1 MPGNSPEN
9 SPKYFDSSN
18 LGGNIQK
25 LISVFFS
32 IYTIVN
38 ALMILKSKDMELDQ
52 GNSSVANETKLYQDE
67 VVMHKKFHGGLVYI
81 LPLSL
86 ALAFAFVVLCR
97 DANKTLAEG
106 EKAVI
111 NPRLYMMSKFN
122 QIATNLSIVP
132 GPEGLFLGFAIS
144 AAEMFFNMDSK
155 GVVVMDHLL
164 SLAAAGNTFTG
175 VVKAYDGSADVKCQ
189 WFLSMLAMTVV
200 TALSAVATHGM
211 GSNSDYKAL
220 TYKKGVMRT
229 LFGGWGKSL
238 ASIGDLSNAAFI
250 FELAIQVYLATVDPK
265 KLASS
270 STEKKGTIIGLL
282 VMPILQLCLNAQKG
296 DIKRVLTAP
305 KSLFEKCSRRSE
317 ALNKVRLLADSDSR
331 GSCLSRLFNASPPAQ
346 EGLSGF
352 GTPVVKELNCL

>member
-1 MPGNSPEN
+1 MPGTSLKNS
-9 SPKYFDSSN
+9 SKYFDSSN

-32 IYTIVN
+32 IYTIAN

-67 VVMHKKFHGGLVYI
+67 VVIHKEFHGDLVYI

-97 DANKTLAEG
+97 DVEIANEALPGELAEG
-106 EKAVI
+106 EEVVI

-144 AAEMFFNMDSK
+144 AAETFFNMNSK

-200 TALSAVATHGM
+200 TALSAVATHRM

-220 TYKKGVMRT
+220 TYKKEVMRT

-282 VMPILQLCLNAQKG
+282 VMPILQLFLNAQKG

-305 KSLFEKCSRRSE
+305 KSLFEKCS
-317 ALNKVRLLADSDSR
+317 
-331 GSCLSRLFNASPPAQ
+331 
-346 EGLSGF
+346 
-352 GTPVVKELNCL
+352 